1 MGHRSCTIQAV
12 PQDLAEEPSA
22 EDLMLGDVGYA
33 VRSLRRWRLGA
44 AMALA
49 TLTIAIGTTTSLYAF
64 LRASLA
70 NQAPRIEGIDV
81 VARVYASS
89 RSLGI
94 ERAPVSM
101 VDFQS
106 ALATASSFESIA
118 AYQSDER
125 VIAVGGTTATISVGQ
140 VTELFFQVFR
150 ARAASGRL
158 ISAQDARTREPVMVV
173 SDSIWRKYFE
183 GRTPGEATLNM
194 AGTSWTIVG
203 VLPPEFG
210 FSFLGINADVWTWM
224 PTQVEAP
231 SRSVSVIARLKTD
244 RSWTAASAELGA
256 LATAHAPN
264 GQWTWQAIPVRDDLN
279 KRVSGASAFIL
290 GPALI
295 VLLIGCVNVSCML
308 LARGIERDVELSVRC
323 ALGATRARIVRQLT
337 AEHFLLAAVA
347 GVLGWLLA
355 LGILRLISS
364 RMAAFAAAPD
374 LAPDASMLLVALG
387 VSFLASVLFGALPAI
402 RISRRDVAA
411 SLKGATAS
419 ASARFAGYHTRDLV
433 VFTELTLAVVLIVVT
448 GMWLKLFAE
457 LQQITPAF
465 AADQVVAA
473 RVQAA
478 DLNTASQAVAALPGV
493 IGVAAVSNL
502 PGGRSSSVQLQAE
515 NGRLAR
521 GARVAVQPSF
531 FTTVGLP
538 ILRGRT
544 FDSAEANAN
553 SNTVIMSEALA
564 ADLWPGEDPIGNVV
578 NLTTRKGTVAAVIIG
593 VSADAL
599 NVGRLA
605 RFDIVPPDVYVPFDR
620 ADGSNFVVLARA
632 NGNVQAIVRPIEV
645 LLGGGQ
651 DGVRRVSILANDT
664 QFVRDESLFLVRL
677 LGAFGLVALGLAATG
692 VFGVLSQ
699 SVSQRTTEF
708 GVRMAIGASSSAVL
722 LMVVMREA
730 KLIVA
735 AIATGAVATVL
746 VTRAVLAELV
756 MVSGSDAELWIAVA
770 VLCVGLAAG
779 AVALATRRIVRLDP
793 WTILRNV

>member
-1 MGHRSCTIQAV
+1 
-12 PQDLAEEPSA
+12 
-22 EDLMLGDVGYA
+22 MLGDLRYA
-33 VRSLRRWRLGA
+33 VRSLRRWPLGA
-44 AMALA
+44 AMAIA
-49 TLTIAIGTTTSLYAF
+49 TLTIAIGTATGLYAL

-70 NQAPRIEGIDV
+70 NQTPQIENIDA
-81 VARVYASS
+81 VARIYASS
-89 RSLGI
+89 RSLDVA
-94 ERAPVSM
+94 RAPLSL

-118 AYQSDER
+118 AYQSDEHQ
-125 VIAVGGTTATISVGQ
+125 ITVGGMTATISVGQ

-158 ISAQDARTREPVMVV
+158 ISAQDARGREPVMVV
-173 SDSIWRKYFE
+173 SHSMWGKYFA

-194 AGTSWTIVG
+194 DGTSWAVVG
-203 VLPPEFG
+203 VMPPEFG
-210 FSFLGINADVWTWM
+210 FSFLGINADAWTWM
-224 PTQVEAP
+224 PTQVEAAP
-231 SRSVSVIARLKTD
+231 RSVSVIARLRKD
-244 RSWTAASAELGA
+244 RSWTAAAAELWA
-256 LATAHAPN
+256 LATAHTPN
-264 GQWTWQAIPVRDDLN
+264 SQWTWQAIPVRDDLD
-279 KRVSGASAFIL
+279 KRVRGASAFIL

-323 ALGATRARIVRQLT
+323 ALGATRARIVRQLMN
-337 AEHFLLAAVA
+337 EHFLLAAVA

-355 LGILRLISS
+355 VGILRVISS
-364 RMAAFAAAPD
+364 RMASFAAAPD
-374 LAPDASMLLVALG
+374 LAPDASILLVALG
-387 VSFLASVLFGALPAI
+387 VSFLASVLFGTLPAI

-411 SLKGATAS
+411 SLKGGTAFD
-419 ASARFAGYHTRDLV
+419 SARFAGYHARDLV
-433 VFTELTLAVVLIVVT
+433 VFVEITLAVVLIVVT
-448 GMWLKLFAE
+448 GLWLKLFAE
-457 LQQITPAF
+457 LQRITPAF

-478 DLNTASQAVAALPGV
+478 DLNTASQAVASLPGV
-493 IGVAAVSNL
+493 ISVAAVSNL
-502 PGGRSSSVQLQAE
+502 PGGRSSTVQLQAD

-521 GARVAVQPSF
+521 AARVAVQPSF

-544 FDSAEANAN
+544 FDAAEANAN
-553 SNTVIMSEALA
+553 SNTVVVSEALA
-564 ADLWPGEDPIGNVV
+564 ADLWPGEDPVGKVV
-578 NLTTRKGTVAAVIIG
+578 NLTTRRGTGVGVVIG

-605 RFDIVPPDVYVPFDR
+605 RVGIVSPDLYVPFDP
-620 ADGSNFVVLARA
+620 ADGSEFVVLARA
-632 NGNVQAIVRPIEV
+632 NGNVHALVRPIEV
-645 LLGGGQ
+645 LLSSGQ
-651 DGVRRVSILANDT
+651 NGVRRVSVLVDDI

-708 GVRMAIGASSSAVL
+708 GVRMAMGASSGAVL

-735 AIATGAVATVL
+735 AIATGAIATVM
-746 VTRAVLAELV
+746 VTRAVFAELV
-756 MVSGSDAELWIAVA
+756 MVSGSDARLWIAVA
-770 VLCVGLAAG
+770 VLCGGFAAG

-793 WTILRNV
+793 WTVLRKM